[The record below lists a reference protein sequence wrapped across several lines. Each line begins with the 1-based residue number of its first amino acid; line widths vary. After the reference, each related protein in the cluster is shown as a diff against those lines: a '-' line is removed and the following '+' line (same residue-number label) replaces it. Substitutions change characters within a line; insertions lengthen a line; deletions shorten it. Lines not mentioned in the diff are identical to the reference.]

1 VTDFPL
7 TDIVSPLVADPRFPL
22 AVAISILAGAVRGF
36 SGFGSALIYI
46 PLMSAVY
53 GPQIAVVTFVVI
65 DLALGTLFVPRLWRN
80 ADFRQIVPLAAA
92 AILAAQFGTLI
103 LLYMDPSALRWAI
116 SILVALVVL
125 VLASGWRYYGRPR
138 LPVTLAVGALSGF
151 IGGAVQISGPP
162 IIVYWLGSGSAAT
175 IVRANFIVYFTI
187 FSAAAVVTYALRGLL
202 PPHSLVLAAL
212 IGPLQIASM
221 ALGGRLFDLASEKT
235 YRRVAYAI
243 VAASAIAALPIWDSL
258 LR

>member
-1 VTDFPL
+1 
-7 TDIVSPLVADPRFPL
+7 
-22 AVAISILAGAVRGF
+22 
-36 SGFGSALIYI
+36 
-46 PLMSAVY
+46 M
-53 GPQIAVVTFVVI
+53 
-65 DLALGTLFVPRLWRN
+65 
-80 ADFRQIVPLAAA
+80 
-92 AILAAQFGTLI
+92 
-103 LLYMDPSALRWAI
+103 
-116 SILVALVVL
+116 VL

-175 IVRANFIVYFTI
+175 IVRATFIVYFTI

-202 PPHSLVLAAL
+202 PPHSLALAAL

-221 ALGGRLFDLASEKT
+221 ALGGRLFSLASEKT

-243 VAASAIAALPIWDSL
+243 VATLSGLGMLWCACRVYRDRTGDAAKKSAWRLFGFSILYLFL
-258 LR
+258 LFATLLAERLSAGLLGAPVLA